1 MLPAIKGDATLVE
14 HVVFNLLDNAIKF
27 SRNNQ
32 GIDVVVS
39 VGDRMITITVTDMG
53 CGIPPEA
60 LTRIFEPFFRVREG
74 DGEVSGTGLGL
85 AICKRVV
92 DGMGGTIEA
101 QSPLSAGIGTRFR
114 VLLPVPIEA
123 AASQTDGLRR

>member
-101 QSPLSAGIGTRFR
+101 QSGGIGTR
-114 VLLPVPIEA
+114 VTVTLPVPIEA